1 MMLFK
6 IAARNIL
13 RNRRRSAMTVA
24 AIAVGAIAM
33 LIFGAFTTF
42 VILGV
47 RTTTVQR
54 SGHLVV
60 LRTGYFSFGTGNPA
74 AYGIADY
81 KTVMKEISDD
91 PALGPMINVI
101 TPSISL
107 FGIAGN
113 FAIDSSRTFIG
124 SGVVPSDRDA
134 MRKWNQY
141 HLGGGRIRPPAPSL
155 LSDDDIAK
163 GPIGVG
169 LARTLGLCA
178 QLHIPNCPDMPAPK
192 SDDAQAAASDDLTEL
207 AGRDKDAGAGQPKCE
222 NARIDLLSAT
232 AGGAPNVVNFCVSGT
247 DQQPAKELDDGF
259 VQMHLA
265 LAQQLVYGRGEHKV
279 TSIVLQ
285 LNRTED
291 MKAARARLEAI
302 FKEKGLDLE
311 VHDFTELNPIY
322 NQIIGFFGAIFSFI
336 AVIMMVIVLF
346 TVVNTM
352 SMSVME
358 RINEIG
364 TTRALGVRRKG
375 IRRQFLVEGSLLGVI
390 GATTGVVLAL
400 VIATIVN
407 RSGMTWTP
415 PGQSGSVPLFLLLA
429 GAPGL
434 IVGAWLVLTIV
445 ATIASLIPASRAARM
460 PVVDALRHV

>member
-1 MMLFK
+1 
-6 IAARNIL
+6 
-13 RNRRRSAMTVA
+13 
-24 AIAVGAIAM
+24 
-33 LIFGAFTTF
+33 
-42 VILGV
+42 
-47 RTTTVQR
+47 
-54 SGHLVV
+54 
-60 LRTGYFSFGTGNPA
+60 
-74 AYGIADY
+74 
-81 KTVMKEISDD
+81 MKEIADD
-91 PALGPMINVI
+91 PTVGPMINVI
-101 TPSISL
+101 TPAISL

-113 FAIDSSRTFIG
+113 FAVDSSRTFIG
-124 SGVVPSDRDA
+124 SGVVPSDRDK
-134 MRKWNQY
+134 MHRWNQY
-141 HLGGGRIRPPAPSL
+141 HLTGGRSGTPRPSL
-155 LSDDDIAK
+155 LSDDDITK
-163 GPIGVG
+163 GSIGVG

-178 QLHIPNCPDMPAPK
+178 QLHIPNCPAMPVPKTDETATTAP
-192 SDDAQAAASDDLTEL
+192 AEDLTEL
-207 AGRDKDAGAGQPKCE
+207 AGRDKDSGAGQPKCE

-232 AGGAPNVVNFCVSGT
+232 AGGAPNVVNFCVTGT

-279 TSIVLQ
+279 TGIVLQ
-285 LNRTED
+285 LHRTED
-291 MKAARARLEAI
+291 MGPARARLNAV

-322 NQIIGFFGAIFSFI
+322 NQIIGFFGAIFTFI

-364 TTRALGVRRKG
+364 TTRALGVRRRG

-390 GATTGVVLAL
+390 GATLGVILAL

-407 RSGMTWTP
+407 HAGMTWTP
-415 PGQSGSVPLFLLLA
+415 PGQSGSVPLFLLLG

-445 ATIASLIPASRAARM
+445 ATIASLIPAGRAARM